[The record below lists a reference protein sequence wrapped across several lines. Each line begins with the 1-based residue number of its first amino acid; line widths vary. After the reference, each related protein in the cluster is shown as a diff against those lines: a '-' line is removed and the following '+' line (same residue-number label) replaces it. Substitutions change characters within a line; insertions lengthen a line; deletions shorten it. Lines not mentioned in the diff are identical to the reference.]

1 MKRSLRI
8 ALPIAL
14 TLSAGVGLWLWK
26 KSHHRVETEKT
37 VEALFEE
44 RKAHANS
51 LLESPLAKLILE
63 KNWTRLRSEYQP
75 EKQGESLAKVVRA
88 LFIAGNVTGYSPQDQ
103 DFLLGL
109 LLQALK
115 SSKVPDAA
123 SRGVILAQSER
134 LLPPGKDSPNQII
147 LLGWLRSAAV
157 SAPEYTLA
165 FKKLVTQPVHPES
178 TTVDLVAGQITGSWK
193 KAPESGLIFVLDETR
208 NPEAKL
214 RLLRQLMAQFSKL
227 DAAQRPSALIVLARN
242 LKQYPDKAPQIL
254 KISEKMLKSGT
265 TTEVEAALRAI
276 PPLHAVHPLNGEE
289 IEHTVKIMTSRPDS
303 RLSPFAKARIPEIIT
318 ILQP

>member
-26 KSHHRVETEKT
+26 KSHNRVETEKT

-44 RKAHANS
+44 RKGHANS

-75 EKQGESLAKVVRA
+75 EKQGETLAKVVRA
-88 LFIAGNVTGYSPQDQ
+88 LFIAGKMTGYSPQDQ
-103 DFLLGL
+103 DLLLGL

-115 SSKVPDAA
+115 SSKAPDVA

-134 LLPPGKDSPNQII
+134 LLPPGKDSPNQTI
-147 LLGWLRSAAV
+147 LLGWLRSAPV
-157 SAPEYTLA
+157 SAPEYALA
-165 FKKLVTQPVHPES
+165 FKKLVTQPIQPDS
-178 TTVDLVAGQITGSWK
+178 SAMDMVAGQITGSWK
-193 KAPESGLIFVLDETR
+193 KAPESGLVFVLDETR

-227 DAAQRPSALIVLARN
+227 DATQRPSALIVLARN
-242 LKQYPDKAPQIL
+242 LGQYPDKASQIL
-254 KISEKMLKSGT
+254 KISEKMLKSGG

-276 PPLHAVHPLNGEE
+276 PPLHAVRPLKGEE
-289 IEHTVKIMTSRPDS
+289 IEHTVKILTSIPDS
-303 RLSPFAKARIPEIIT
+303 RLSPFAKARIPEIIS